1 MNGNNERQQRQR
13 SLPHVVH
20 MIDELPPD
28 GAERLIADMLY
39 HRSNRFRYSVVCLV
53 RDGALAQEIRDLGV
67 PVTVLGRRGAVDPTL
82 VVRLAF
88 WLRKNRVDVVHT
100 HLFTADS
107 YGRVAARL
115 AGVRGVFSTAH
126 NTNVCEG
133 KVKKAVHWGLS
144 WISTR
149 VVACSEEVGR
159 VMREQDHLPA
169 SRLGV
174 ISNGINVDRFAGAR
188 GDGVR
193 EEFNVPAG
201 SLLIGVI
208 GRLHEQKGHRHL
220 IAAMGL
226 LRDQGLAA
234 TCLIIGQGEL
244 RAELEEEVRRLQLG
258 DRVLFTGQRKDV
270 PRLLAALDVLAM
282 PSLWEG
288 LPMAL
293 LEAMAMSRAVVATRV
308 SGIPD
313 VIQDGDNGLLVPASD
328 PAALAAALTRLIKD
342 TELRARLG
350 RSALATLRQRFDVK
364 RTAQAYEALY
374 SAALQ
379 LPPAD
384 RTPQPA

>member
-1 MNGNNERQQRQR
+1 MSE

-28 GAERLIADMLY
+28 GAERLIADMMY
-39 HRSNRFRYSVVCLV
+39 HRSKRFRFTVLTLI
-53 RDGALAQEIRDLGV
+53 DGGANGMIAEEIRNLGV
-67 PVTVLGRRGAVDPTL
+67 PVEVIGRRGAVDPTL
-82 VVRLAF
+82 VVRLAL
-88 WLRKNRVDVVHT
+88 WMRKNRVDVVHT

-126 NTNVCEG
+126 NTNTAAG
-133 KVKKAVHWGLS
+133 KVKKTVHWALS

-159 VMREQDHLPA
+159 VMREQDRLPA

-193 EEFNVPAG
+193 EEFKVPNG

-208 GRLHEQKGHRHL
+208 GRLHEQKGHKDL
-220 IAAMGL
+220 IAAMAL

-244 RAELEEEVRRLQLG
+244 RAELEAEVARLNVG
-258 DRVLFTGQRKDV
+258 DRVIFTGLRKDV
-270 PRLLAALDVLAM
+270 PRLLAALDVMAM

-293 LEAMAMSRAVVATRV
+293 LEAMAMSRPVVATRV

-313 VIQDGDNGLLVPASD
+313 VIQDEQNGLLIPAQE
-328 PAALAAALTRLIKD
+328 PATLAAALARLAND
-342 TELRARLG
+342 PALRARLG
-350 RSALATLRQRFDVK
+350 ANALATLRQRFDVK
-364 RTAQAYEALY
+364 TTMRKYEELY
-374 SAALQ
+374 SAALRM
-379 LPPAD
+379 PPAD
-384 RTPQPA
+384 LGPQPA

>member
-1 MNGNNERQQRQR
+1 VTD

-28 GAERLIADMLY
+28 GAERLIADMMY
-39 HRSNRFRYSVVCLV
+39 HRSRRFRFTVLTLI
-53 RDGALAQEIRDLGV
+53 DGGANGMIAEEIRNLGV
-67 PVTVLGRRGAVDPTL
+67 PVEVIARRGAVDPTL
-82 VVRLAF
+82 VVRLAL
-88 WLRKNRVDVVHT
+88 WMRKNRVDVVHT

-126 NTNVCEG
+126 NTNTAAG
-133 KVKKAVHWGLS
+133 KVKKAVHWALS

-193 EEFNVPAG
+193 EEFKVPDG

-208 GRLHEQKGHRHL
+208 GRLHEQKGHKDL
-220 IAAMGL
+220 IAAMAM
-226 LRDQGLAA
+226 LRDQGLSA

-244 RAELEEEVRRLQLG
+244 RAELEAEVARLQVG
-258 DRVLFTGQRKDV
+258 DRVIFTGLRKDV
-270 PRLLAALDVLAM
+270 PRLLAALDVMAM

-293 LEAMAMSRAVVATRV
+293 LEAMAMSRPVVATRV

-313 VIQDGDNGLLVPASD
+313 VIQDEHNGLLIPAKE
-328 PAALAAALTRLIKD
+328 PATLAAALARLAKD
-342 TELRARLG
+342 PALRARLG
-350 RSALATLRQRFDVK
+350 ANALATLRQRFDVK
-364 RTAQAYEALY
+364 TTMRKYEELY
-374 SAALQ
+374 SAALRM
-379 LPPAD
+379 PPAD
-384 RTPQPA
+384 LGPQPA